1 MDLSGSYSCMSVNS
15 DLSLVNS
22 DLSLVNSDLS
32 SINSNLSSLSVGR
45 VFCLSAPSIY
55 LSINLYL
62 RSYHNLVDQSCPHHA
77 RGTLHNY
84 YIGHNM
90 K

>member
-22 DLSLVNSDLS
+22 DLSLVNS
-32 SINSNLSSLSVGR
+32 NLSPLSVGR
-45 VFCLSAPSIY
+45 VFCLSMPSVY

-62 RSYHNLVDQSCPHHA
+62 RSYHNLADQSCPHHA
-77 RGTLHNY
+77 RGTLHNC

>member
-45 VFCLSAPSIY
+45 VFCLSVPFVY
-55 LSINLYL
+55 
-62 RSYHNLVDQSCPHHA
+62 QSVSA
-77 RGTLHNY
+77 
-84 YIGHNM
+84 
-90 K
+90 

>member
-15 DLSLVNS
+15 DLSPVNS

-32 SINSNLSSLSVGR
+32 PLFVGR
-45 VFCLSAPSIY
+45 VFCLSLPFFY

-62 RSYHNLVDQSCPHHA
+62 RSYHNLVDQCYPHTAHA
-77 RGTLHNY
+77 RGALHNH
-84 YIGHNM
+84 YIGHSM